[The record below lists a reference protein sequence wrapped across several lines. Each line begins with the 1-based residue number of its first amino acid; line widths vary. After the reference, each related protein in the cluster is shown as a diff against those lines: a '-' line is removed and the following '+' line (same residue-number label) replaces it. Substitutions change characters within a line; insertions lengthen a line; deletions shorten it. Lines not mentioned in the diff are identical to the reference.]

1 MTLILKKKNQ
11 LLFYSSDNMLA
22 TWAKYHT
29 LKIGFIE
36 KSTFL
41 FSCVRMAC
49 MPIYVYCVG
58 VYAHLEPR
66 VFYLLY

>member
-1 MTLILKKKNQ
+1 MGQIPYSKNRV
-11 LLFYSSDNMLA
+11 YR
-22 TWAKYHT
+22 
-29 LKIGFIE
+29 KINIFI
-36 KSTFL
+36 

-49 MPIYVYCVG
+49 MPIYVYCTG